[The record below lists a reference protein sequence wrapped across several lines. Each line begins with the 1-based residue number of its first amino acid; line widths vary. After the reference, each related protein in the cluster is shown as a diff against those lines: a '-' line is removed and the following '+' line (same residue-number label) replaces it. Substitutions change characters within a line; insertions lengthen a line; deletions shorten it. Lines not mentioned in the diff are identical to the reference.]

1 MVYKSFFASA
11 AAIGMALTPI
21 AAQAGTRASD
31 STVSLAGLSRQ
42 ASPMDAFTGLGN
54 NDERICAPRDR
65 AEDNVRNRCEL
76 ILWLGGAA
84 VVIAVLIA
92 ISGGS
97 EDDSSFGTG
106 G

>member
-1 MVYKSFFASA
+1 MISKSLFATA
-11 AAIGMALTPI
+11 AAMGMAFAPI
-21 AAQAGTRASD
+21 AAQAGTRAGD
-31 STVSLAGLSRQ
+31 STVSLSGLSRQ
-42 ASPMDAFTGLGN
+42 ASPMEAFAGLGN
-54 NDERICAPRDR
+54 DAQICAPRDR
-65 AEDNVRNRCEL
+65 AEDNARNRCEL

>member
-1 MVYKSFFASA
+1 MIFKSFFASA

-42 ASPMDAFTGLGN
+42 ASPMDAFSGLGN
-54 NDERICAPRDR
+54 DAHICAPRDR

-76 ILWLGGAA
+76 LLWLGGAA